1 MESLEFSFES
11 RQASLIRMRKE
22 EFDFLI
28 IGGGITGAA
37 TARDAASRGLSVAL
51 VEERDF
57 AWGTS
62 SRSSKLI
69 HGGLRYLENMEFH
82 LVFEA
87 LAERARLLKQSPLV
101 RLLRFYMPLYK
112 RDRHGRGLLGMGL
125 WLYDFLS
132 LFKTP
137 GFHRFLSRKKILK
150 EIPWLNEEGL
160 KGSFSYFDASMW
172 DDLITIETLR
182 SAHQMEAA
190 IVNYT
195 KALSPIKKENHIVG
209 FTVQDLE
216 NPSSDPISVYAKKV
230 IVCVGPWTDLVAE
243 TLSPQWKKWLTPSK
257 GIHLVFDLKKFPVPG
272 AVVMSN
278 PKDGRITF
286 VVPRPDLGNGI
297 LIVGT
302 TDGATSGDP
311 TKTEIALSDVDYLMD
326 LLTIYFPKARFQKE
340 DILNAYVG
348 VRPLVDPHL
357 MASGRRNGVS
367 LQKVS
372 REHYISNGPGGSVIV
387 AGGKYTTHR
396 TMAEEIVDFALKD
409 FKTTGKIKNSNT
421 KGPINPKGLEEEVSK
436 AKIEAKNKGWFVPD
450 ALWEHYGAEALDV
463 ARIHYNRITFM
474 DHSEDKSPE
483 GFPMLIAQLRFAIR
497 NHMVVHLEDF
507 YLRRLPLFLS
517 RKDAGLSLAEKLAE
531 VWAEERGLN
540 QVEAKKEV
548 ERLKTEIEKRREWMK
563 NVL

>member
-1 MESLEFSFES
+1 MANLEFSFES
-11 RQASLIRMRKE
+11 RKTSLTRMRKE

-101 RLLRFYMPLYK
+101 RPLRFYMPLYK
-112 RDRHGRGLLGMGL
+112 TDRHGRGLLGMGL

-132 LFKTP
+132 FFKTP
-137 GFHRFLSRKKILK
+137 GIHRFLSRKKILK
-150 EIPWLNEEGL
+150 AIPWLNEEGL

-182 SAHQMEAA
+182 SANQMGAA

-195 KALSPIKKENHIVG
+195 KALSPIKKENQIVG
-209 FTVQDLE
+209 FTVRDLE
-216 NPSSDPISVYAKKV
+216 NPNSDPISVYAKKV
-230 IVCVGPWTDLVAE
+230 IVCTGPWTDLVGE
-243 TLSPQWKKWLTPSK
+243 TLSPGWKKWLTPSK
-257 GIHLVFDLKKFPVPG
+257 GIHLVFDLKKLPVPG

-286 VVPRPDLGNGI
+286 VIPRPDLGSGI

-302 TDGATSGDP
+302 TDGVTNDDP
-311 TKTEIALSDVDYLMD
+311 AKTEINSADIDYLMD
-326 LLTIYFPKARFQKE
+326 LLTIYFPKAHLQKE

-348 VRPLVDPHL
+348 VRPLVNPHL
-357 MASGRRNGVS
+357 MKSDGNGVS

-372 REHYISNGPGGSVIV
+372 REHYIANGPHGSVIV

-396 TMAEEIVDFALKD
+396 TMAEEIIDFALQD
-409 FKTTGKIKNSNT
+409 FKTEGTLCKSNT
-421 KGPINPKGLEEEVSK
+421 KAPVNPKGLEEEILK
-436 AKIEAKNKGWFVPD
+436 AKEEAKNKGWFMPD
-450 ALWEHYGAEALDV
+450 SLWEHYGAESLDV
-463 ARIHYNRITFM
+463 AHYNRITLM
-474 DHSEDKSPE
+474 DNPEDKSPE
-483 GFPMLIAQLRFAIR
+483 GFPMLGAQLRFAIR

-517 RKDAGLSLAEKLAE
+517 RKDAGLPFSEKLAE
-531 VWAEERGLN
+531 VWAEERGLS
-540 QVEAKKEV
+540 QFEAKKEV
-548 ERLKTEIEKRREWMK
+548 ERLKIEIEKRREWMK
-563 NVL
+563 RLIN